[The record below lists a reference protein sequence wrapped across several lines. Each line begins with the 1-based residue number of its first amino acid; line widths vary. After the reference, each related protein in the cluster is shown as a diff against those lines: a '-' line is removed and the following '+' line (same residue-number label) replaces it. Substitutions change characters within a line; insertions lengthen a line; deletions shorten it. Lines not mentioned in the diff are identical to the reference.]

1 MVVKMRDE
9 ETIWSEFVPAVSD
22 GGSSDESM
30 EELIPGYL
38 VTSVW
43 TRNLKASIHSPEIG
57 RRGCVS

>member
-22 GGSSDESM
+22 GGSPDESM

-38 VTSVW
+38 VTSYGP
-43 TRNLKASIHSPEIG
+43 RI
-57 RRGCVS
+57 